1 MSEEVNEENNEENGS
16 GNIKIVLIGEMA
28 TGKTSLINAY
38 LGLSFSKNV
47 DSTLTP
53 SVSQKEIQINDATY
67 LINMWDTAGQEQYR
81 SMTKIFIKGSQIVIF
96 VYDVTKENTFKELDY
111 WVKSVEEYLGKEPIL
126 GVCGNKTDLFDQ
138 QEVDRE
144 NGEKYAKDIGALFR
158 ETSAKDDA
166 KGFRKFVKELIE
178 ELLDK
183 KGIFKKEG
191 ERISIVKPDKKKKK
205 NCQC

>member
-1 MSEEVNEENNEENGS
+1 M
-16 GNIKIVLIGEMA
+16 
-28 TGKTSLINAY
+28 
-38 LGLSFSKNV
+38 
-47 DSTLTP
+47 
-53 SVSQKEIQINDATY
+53 
-67 LINMWDTAGQEQYR
+67 
-81 SMTKIFIKGSQIVIF
+81 
-96 VYDVTKENTFKELDY
+96 
-111 WVKSVEEYLGKEPIL
+111 
-126 GVCGNKTDLFDQ
+126 
-138 QEVDRE
+138 DRE

-191 ERISIVKPDKKKKK
+191 ERISIAKPDKKKKK

>member
-96 VYDVTKENTFKELDY
+96 VYDVTKIESYNAIKDY
-111 WVKSVEEYLGKEPIL
+111 W
-126 GVCGNKTDLFDQ
+126 
-138 QEVDRE
+138 
-144 NGEKYAKDIGALFR
+144 
-158 ETSAKDDA
+158 
-166 KGFRKFVKELIE
+166 IE
-178 ELLDK
+178 EVKDNANDL
-183 KGIFKKEG
+183 KGIKIIFF
-191 ERISIVKPDKKKKK
+191 IIFSYW
-205 NCQC
+205 NFW